1 MKCSGDTIYFFT
13 TKSSKRPENFM
24 KTALTAS
31 MRRYSI
37 KLFRVVSSF
46 LLLKNNTQRTPNYL
60 RVLWLGIGHQ
70 ALKIFQRVAFE
81 KFVMN
86 GL

>member
-37 KLFRVVSSF
+37 KLLRFFR
-46 LLLKNNTQRTPNYL
+46 
-60 RVLWLGIGHQ
+60 
-70 ALKIFQRVAFE
+70 AFCC
-81 KFVMN
+81 
-86 GL
+86 